1 MLGCPYS
8 HQARLVI
15 ERAGAGMAQVW
26 RGRRYGAGAGM
37 ARAQVWRR
45 NRKEKDRRR
54 RDKRVFFL
62 EDLDALWAEYRS
74 FQRFPSSDFQTPT
87 AQLARPSAERQ
98 ALAGRLL
105 YM

>member
-1 MLGCPYS
+1 M
-8 HQARLVI
+8 I
-15 ERAGAGMAQVW
+15 ER
-26 RGRRYGAGAGM
+26 AGAGM

-45 NRKEKDRRR
+45 NRKEKNRRR
-54 RDKRVFFL
+54 RDKEFFL
-62 EDLDALWAEYRS
+62 EDLDALYAEYRS
-74 FQRFPSSDFQTPT
+74 FQRFPSSDFQTLT